1 VLADLRVV
9 GLGQGLQGVTTM
21 AASMVASMM
30 GVLRL
35 RGRLLALQQE
45 EGVAVVVVVV
55 VVVAEMCASSH
66 GCLLLSR

>member
-1 VLADLRVV
+1 MLADLRVV

-45 EGVAVVVVVV
+45 EGVAVVVV
-55 VVVAEMCASSH
+55 AEMCASSH